1 MKKSKKINVTMVD
14 WMVAVHSKVRNCS
27 VMTNKNQ
34 RKEDSRM
41 FTNKWSVTTKKKENK
56 KRLLYP

>member
-1 MKKSKKINVTMVD
+1 MVD
-14 WMVAVHSKVRNCS
+14 WMVTVYSKMRNCS